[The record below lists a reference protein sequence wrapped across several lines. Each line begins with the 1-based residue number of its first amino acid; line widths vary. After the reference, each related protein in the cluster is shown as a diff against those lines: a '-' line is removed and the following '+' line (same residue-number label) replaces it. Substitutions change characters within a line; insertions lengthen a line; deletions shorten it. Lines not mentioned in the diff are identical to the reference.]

1 MAKIP
6 ESYLPPPELRP
17 KRLYTLDEFKNIPQK
32 FNSTEVLL
40 DQTAAKFGDK
50 VAIYFDEQRITYKQL
65 QASVNRVANGLKKL
79 GVEEGDR
86 VLMRMPNIPPIIV
99 CNFAIIKIGAVSL
112 PTSVLF
118 SRAEVAHVANLSEA
132 KVIIVAAT
140 MLGEVEAAKA
150 DLKFAKTIV
159 VVGGDENEV
168 RAKGY
173 VPYAD
178 LMKNPDQCEA
188 VKRDRMDVSVLLF
201 TSGTTGLPKGTAHF
215 MEESLIVADG
225 FGKYCWEV
233 SDKDVIGGPAPLAMA
248 AGYSTVGVIPFR
260 FGAAV
265 SLIGKFDPVTMFRNI
280 QNHKITIMTAL
291 PTAYRKMLIDINPK
305 DYDYSSLRFCTGGGE
320 ALTAKTYLDWKEKFG
335 LEIYEG
341 LGTTEMMFVFISAA
355 VTKKVKPGPIGT
367 ACPGYDVRVVNENF
381 EQVKP
386 GEVGKMIVRGPTG
399 TIYWKD
405 NDKQKS
411 AVRDGWCLAGDVVT
425 MDEDGYVQFL
435 SREDDLI
442 KSSGYRIGPE
452 EIEEALVMHPS
463 VADAGVVGV
472 PDPVIGQKTKAF
484 VTLKPGVTASEALKK
499 ELIEHCKGKIAVYK
513 LPREIEFIERDAA
526 DRGWKAPS
534 PHPAP
539 AGNREAEEV
548 RQGTAAPAGAIAAR
562 EPGGVTPPGFFLN
575 GTPLFPEE
583 HPEPPHGRDVVDD
596 AFQDGKDRNP
606 QHQPHPP
613 PQPAEEEQGH
623 RRGGR
628 VQPHPSAHQP
638 RRKVVRRNDVQRGHR
653 GDQDQEGPPR
663 IEGDEA
669 DDNAGKQRERQAEIR
684 DDAERPAQ
692 DPQYHRVRKA
702 HDHVDQDGRRG
713 EEEGDQCV
721 PEEEL
726 PHHPLDVEEDLP
738 TVARCS
744 SGKSSRVRRVSGSR
758 SARMK

>member
-6 ESYLPPPELRP
+6 AEYLPPEELRP
-17 KRLYTLDEFKNIPQK
+17 KRIYNLDEFKNIPQK

-40 DQTAAKFGDK
+40 DQTAAKYGDK
-50 VAIYFDEQRITYKQL
+50 VAVYFDEQRITYKQL

-86 VLMRMPNIPPIIV
+86 VMMRMPNIVPIIV
-99 CNFAIIKIGAVSL
+99 CNFAIIKIGGVSL

-118 SRAEVAHVANLSEA
+118 ARSEIAHVANLAEA
-132 KVIIVAAT
+132 KVLIVAQA

-150 DLKFAKTIV
+150 DLKSVKHIV
-159 VVGGDENEV
+159 VVAPPGSEDEI

-248 AGYSTVGVIPFR
+248 AGYSTVAVIPFR
-260 FGAAV
+260 YGAAV
-265 SLIGKFDPVTMFRNI
+265 SLIAKFDPISMFKNI
-280 QNHKITIMTAL
+280 QNHKVTIMSAL
-291 PTAYRKMLIDINPK
+291 PTAYRKMLADINPK
-305 DYDYSSLRFCTGGGE
+305 DYDYSSMRFCTGGGE

-355 VTKKVKPGPIGT
+355 VTKKVKPGFIGS
-367 ACPGYDVRVVNENF
+367 ACPGYDVRVINENF

-399 TIYWKD
+399 TMYWKD
-405 NDKQKS
+405 NDKQKA

-425 MDEDGYVQFL
+425 MDELGNVQFL

-452 EIEEALVMHPS
+452 EIEEALVTHDS

-472 PDPVIGQKTKAF
+472 PDPVIGQRTKAF
-484 VTLKPGVTASEALKK
+484 VVLKAGTAPTEELKK
-499 ELIEHCKGKIAVYK
+499 QLVEHCKGKIAVYK
-513 LPREIEFIERDAA
+513 LPREIEFIDAMP
-526 DRGWKAPS
+526 R
-534 PHPAP
+534 
-539 AGNREAEEV
+539 
-548 RQGTAAPAGAIAAR
+548 TA
-562 EPGGVTPPGFFLN
+562 V
-575 GTPLFPEE
+575 
-583 HPEPPHGRDVVDD
+583 
-596 AFQDGKDRNP
+596 GKLL
-606 QHQPHPP
+606 
-613 PQPAEEEQGH
+613 
-623 RRGGR
+623 RRVLR
-628 VQPHPSAHQP
+628 
-638 RRKVVRRNDVQRGHR
+638 
-653 GDQDQEGPPR
+653 
-663 IEGDEA
+663 
-669 DDNAGKQRERQAEIR
+669 QRELEK
-684 DDAERPAQ
+684 P
-692 DPQYHRVRKA
+692 KA
-702 HDHVDQDGRRG
+702 
-713 EEEGDQCV
+713 
-721 PEEEL
+721 
-726 PHHPLDVEEDLP
+726 
-738 TVARCS
+738 
-744 SGKSSRVRRVSGSR
+744 
-758 SARMK
+758 

>member
-17 KRLYTLDEFKNIPQK
+17 QRIYNLDEFRNIPQK

-40 DQTAAKFGDK
+40 DQTAAKYGDK
-50 VAIYFDEQRITYKQL
+50 VAIYFDEARITYKQL

-86 VLMRMPNIPPIIV
+86 VLMRLPNIPPIIV

-118 SRAEVAHVANLSEA
+118 SRAEIAHVANLSEA
-132 KVIIVAAT
+132 KVIIVAAV
-140 MLGEVEAAKA
+140 MLGELESAKA

-188 VKRDRMDVSVLLF
+188 VQRDRMDVSVLLF

-260 FGAAV
+260 FGAGV
-265 SLIGKFDPVTMFRNI
+265 SLIGKFDPVTMFKNI

-291 PTAYRKMLIDINPK
+291 PTAYRKMLVDINPK

-367 ACPGYDVRVVNENF
+367 ACPGYDVRVVNESF

-425 MDEDGYVQFL
+425 MDGDGYVQFL

-484 VTLKPGVTASEALKK
+484 VALKPGVTPSEELKK
-499 ELIEHCKGKIAVYK
+499 ELVEHCKGKIAVYK
-513 LPREIEFIERDAA
+513 LPREIEFIDAMPRTA
-526 DRGWKAPS
+526 VGKLLR
-534 PHPAP
+534 
-539 AGNREAEEV
+539 RIL
-548 RQGTAAPAGAIAAR
+548 RQ
-562 EPGGVTPPGFFLN
+562 
-575 GTPLFPEE
+575 
-583 HPEPPHGRDVVDD
+583 
-596 AFQDGKDRNP
+596 
-606 QHQPHPP
+606 
-613 PQPAEEEQGH
+613 
-623 RRGGR
+623 
-628 VQPHPSAHQP
+628 
-638 RRKVVRRNDVQRGHR
+638 
-653 GDQDQEGPPR
+653 QE
-663 IEGDEA
+663 ID
-669 DDNAGKQRERQAEIR
+669 KQ
-684 DDAERPAQ
+684 
-692 DPQYHRVRKA
+692 K
-702 HDHVDQDGRRG
+702 
-713 EEEGDQCV
+713 
-721 PEEEL
+721 
-726 PHHPLDVEEDLP
+726 
-738 TVARCS
+738 
-744 SGKSSRVRRVSGSR
+744 K
-758 SARMK
+758 

>member
-1 MAKIP
+1 MGKIP
-6 ESYLPPPELRP
+6 ENYLPPEELRP
-17 KRLYTLDEFKNIPQK
+17 KRVYPLDEFKKIPQK

-40 DQTAAKFGDK
+40 DQNVAKYGDK
-50 VAIYFDEQRITYKQL
+50 VAIYFDDQRITYKQL

-86 VLMRMPNIPPIIV
+86 VMLRMPNITPAIV

-118 SRAEVAHVANLSEA
+118 ARTEIAHVANLAEA
-132 KVIIVAAT
+132 KVLIVAQA
-140 MLGEVEAAKA
+140 MIGEVEGAKA
-150 DLKFAKTIV
+150 DLKSVKHIV
-159 VVGGDENEV
+159 VVAPPGSEDEI

-173 VPYAD
+173 IPYAD

-233 SDKDVIGGPAPLAMA
+233 SDKDVIGGPAPIAMA
-248 AGYSTVGVIPFR
+248 AGYSTVAVIPFR
-260 FGAAV
+260 YGAAV
-265 SLIGKFDPVTMFRNI
+265 SLIAKFDPVSMFKNI
-280 QNHKITIMTAL
+280 QNHKVTIMSAL
-291 PTAYRKMLIDINPK
+291 PTAYRKMLVDINPK
-305 DYDYSSLRFCTGGGE
+305 DYDYSSMRFCTGGGE

-355 VTKKVKPGPIGT
+355 VTKKVKPGWIGS

-399 TIYWKD
+399 TIYWRD
-405 NDKQKS
+405 NDKQKA

-425 MDEDGYVQFL
+425 MDEVGNVQFL

-484 VTLKPGVTASEALKK
+484 VVLKSGVAPSEDLKK
-499 ELIEHCKGKIAVYK
+499 QLVEHCKGKIAVYK
-513 LPREIEFIERDAA
+513 LPREIEFIDAMP
-526 DRGWKAPS
+526 R
-534 PHPAP
+534 
-539 AGNREAEEV
+539 
-548 RQGTAAPAGAIAAR
+548 TA
-562 EPGGVTPPGFFLN
+562 V
-575 GTPLFPEE
+575 
-583 HPEPPHGRDVVDD
+583 
-596 AFQDGKDRNP
+596 GKLL
-606 QHQPHPP
+606 
-613 PQPAEEEQGH
+613 
-623 RRGGR
+623 RRMLR
-628 VQPHPSAHQP
+628 
-638 RRKVVRRNDVQRGHR
+638 
-653 GDQDQEGPPR
+653 
-663 IEGDEA
+663 
-669 DDNAGKQRERQAEIR
+669 QRELE
-684 DDAERPAQ
+684 
-692 DPQYHRVRKA
+692 KA
-702 HDHVDQDGRRG
+702 
-713 EEEGDQCV
+713 
-721 PEEEL
+721 
-726 PHHPLDVEEDLP
+726 
-738 TVARCS
+738 
-744 SGKSSRVRRVSGSR
+744 K
-758 SARMK
+758 